1 MEKIKNPMLD
11 KIIESYIFYE
21 NQENEIIMKY
31 INMDLNNFNKK
42 LKEDNFS
49 VYLTKNDKFK
59 IERSINLLEN
69 NLMKF
74 NKIKEEILNN
84 MNVLD
89 SNYYLIKEKSEEFT
103 KRNTYFIQL
112 LNYY

>member
-1 MEKIKNPMLD
+1 MEKKKNPMLD

-74 NKIKEEILNN
+74 NKIKE
-84 MNVLD
+84 
-89 SNYYLIKEKSEEFT
+89 
-103 KRNTYFIQL
+103 
-112 LNYY
+112 